1 MKRIVILNFSS
12 GEVLIRH
19 FPDELENSEDWFDS
33 KYNDEDIRAA
43 DCQWMVVDELI
54 INSK

>member
-12 GEVLIRH
+12 QEVIIRNY
-19 FPDELENSEDWFDS
+19 PEGLDDSEDWFDT
-33 KYNDEDIRAA
+33 KYNDLDMRAA

>member
-12 GEVLIRH
+12 QEVIIRNY
-19 FPDELENSEDWFDS
+19 PEGLEDSEDWFDT
-33 KYNDEDIRAA
+33 KYNDLDMRAA

>member
-12 GEVLIRH
+12 QEVIIRNY
-19 FPDELENSEDWFDS
+19 PEGLDNSEDWFDT
-33 KYNDEDIRAA
+33 KYNDLDMRAA
-43 DCQWMVVDELI
+43 DCQWMVVDKLI

>member
-12 GEVLIRH
+12 QEVIIRNY
-19 FPDELENSEDWFDS
+19 PEGLEDSEYWFDT
-33 KYNDEDIRAA
+33 KYNDLDMRAA

>member
-1 MKRIVILNFSS
+1 MKRIVILNFAS
-12 GEVLIRH
+12 GEVIIRRY
-19 FPDELENSEDWFDS
+19 PDGLEDSEDWFDS

-43 DCQWMVVDELI
+43 DCEWMVVDELI